1 MPLRGARRTE
11 TPPRRPP
18 GFRCQQAAGERL
30 GGRHS
35 RPPRPLPG
43 WIRILSPTLLG
54 ITGSVSSLT
63 RNGSQGSSAIISL
76 TRPCRLLPSSP
87 AFLLKGGP
95 KVFQMDSTSP
105 CRDSVGRASHA
116 RSCPLLFIWKHTP
129 PNTECVSG
137 LDPSPQAE
145 HLEATDRGKTL
156 VASRKTLEGT
166 LTQLLTLPFS
176 IRN

>member
-11 TPPRRPP
+11 TPPGRPP

-63 RNGSQGSSAIISL
+63 PNGSQGSSAIISL
-76 TRPCRLLPSSP
+76 TRPCRLFPSSP
-87 AFLLKGGP
+87 AFWLKGGP

-105 CRDSVGRASHA
+105 CRDSVGLAPHA
-116 RSCPLLFIWKHTP
+116 QSCPLLFIWKAPPPPLQTVSLAWTP
-129 PNTECVSG
+129 APR
-137 LDPSPQAE
+137 PE
-145 HLEATDRGKTL
+145 HLEATDDERLWRRAGKHWREPSL
-156 VASRKTLEGT
+156 SC
-166 LTQLLTLPFS
+166 
-176 IRN
+176 